1 MTHLMSDMVPTST
14 VTLDSGKA
22 LQELSTLARLT
33 LESRRKQM
41 RTTSGTAET
50 ESGSE
55 EEEDSE
61 IRNLVLLLAA
71 KWTLCC
77 SSSAELVS
85 EG

>member
-14 VTLDSGKA
+14 VTLDSGTA
-22 LQELSTLARLT
+22 LQELRTLARLT

-55 EEEDSE
+55 EEEEDSE

-71 KWTLCC
+71 KWTLCR
-77 SSSAELVS
+77 SSAELVNA
-85 EG
+85 G

>member
-14 VTLDSGKA
+14 VTLDSGTA
-22 LQELSTLARLT
+22 LLQELRTLARLT

-71 KWTLCC
+71 K
-77 SSSAELVS
+77 
-85 EG
+85 